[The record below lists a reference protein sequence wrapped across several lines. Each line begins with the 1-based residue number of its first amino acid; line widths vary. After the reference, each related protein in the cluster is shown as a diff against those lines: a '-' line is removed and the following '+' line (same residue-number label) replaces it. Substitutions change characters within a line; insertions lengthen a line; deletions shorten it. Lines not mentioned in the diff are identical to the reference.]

1 MKKKSTNTSTE
12 LRSSLDFTKSWTD
25 HVTVFLIELL
35 GSMRFLAFC
44 GFFFRHLDTVERT
57 SVFRNKIL

>member
-25 HVTVFLIELL
+25 HVTVFLIE
-35 GSMRFLAFC
+35 
-44 GFFFRHLDTVERT
+44 H
-57 SVFRNKIL
+57 